1 MPGDTPLKA
10 AIPLVE
16 PRPQDPLPVTFKEVL
31 QDELS
36 KIAEAR
42 RARGVRTSRP
52 TADNLIGLA
61 FSGGGIRSAT
71 FNLGILQALAENQ
84 LLHKFDYLSTVS
96 GGGYIGSWLA
106 ASTYRL
112 LTTLPNSSFRD
123 VEKALVPGK
132 REPGG
137 REERTFLRW
146 LRLYSNYLTPH
157 TGVLSGD
164 TWAMIGTWL
173 RNVFLNQTVLGLL
186 FLGVFVCCHG
196 VLLGLMRSSRL
207 GATGLLFAGVLA
219 WFIAAVSMALNV
231 ADQIPSKEML
241 QTAFQR
247 VKVTVMV
254 ILPFFLACLL
264 LNSGLWRW
272 RDVAANLP
280 LWMWLAGWGGF
291 YFVAWG
297 VAAGLMR
304 LWREMR
310 EKKTPEERM
319 LSLTAFSFSAFA
331 AGAVGGAL
339 GCGYTRLLNR
349 MLPAP
354 VSHSAHWIV
363 GVFGTGVLMLI
374 LLLAGALHLGFAG
387 RGCKDLVRE
396 WWARLGGYIMLLTL
410 AWLLLAGSCAFGPL
424 LVRWVIA
431 KLQWG
436 SIVPAGLWV
445 AHNYLGVKAASSA
458 KTSGKVEKIASA
470 DTSGGRW
477 IVRLFKSPKV
487 LDAIARLAPYVFGMG
502 LVLLLATAVHI
513 GAGSFF
519 APEQT
524 AKLWHSMPEA
534 TPGHAWVVLSAP
546 YWKIQWA
553 GSSLQLLGAGIILA
567 IASLLLS
574 RRVDVNDF
582 SLHHFY
588 RNRLLRCYLGAS
600 NPKRRSQ
607 PFTGFDPDDD
617 LPLKELASNYP
628 GPYPILNAAIN
639 ITSGTEL
646 GYATRRAK
654 SFVFTP
660 LYCGYDVIF
669 PGDSENRFKLE
680 NACELSF
687 SKTDLGRTAES
698 FTLMSADDGIALG
711 TAMAI
716 SGAAASP
723 NMGYFTS
730 PATGLFMTLFDVRL
744 GWWMG
749 NSRFTPQW
757 KSAGPT
763 SGLGYLVS
771 ELVAQSDQNK
781 GYVYL
786 SDGGHFENLA
796 VYELIKRHC
805 QVIVACDAGCDDS
818 YAFDDLLSLIE
829 KARTDF
835 GARIEIDFSRIRP
848 KDGRESEYN
857 SAVGDIFYDPQN
869 PNDRGT
875 LFYIKASLPPRQE
888 KSAVNKNSLPDD
900 VWQYSEKHQTFPHQ
914 STADQWFDELQFESY
929 RALGQHI
936 GRAAAAAIGPEIEA
950 TLSSA
955 M

>member
-106 ASTYRL
+106 ASTHRL

-219 WFIAAVSMALNV
+219 WFIAAVSMAVNV
-231 ADQIPSKEML
+231 PDQILSKEML
-241 QTAFQR
+241 LTAFQR

-280 LWMWLAGWGGF
+280 LWMWLAGWGAF

-396 WWARLGGYIMLLTL
+396 WWARL
-410 AWLLLAGSCAFGPL
+410 
-424 LVRWVIA
+424 
-431 KLQWG
+431 
-436 SIVPAGLWV
+436 
-445 AHNYLGVKAASSA
+445 
-458 KTSGKVEKIASA
+458 A
-470 DTSGGRW
+470 DT
-477 IVRLFKSPKV
+477 
-487 LDAIARLAPYVFGMG
+487 
-502 LVLLLATAVHI
+502 
-513 GAGSFF
+513 
-519 APEQT
+519 
-524 AKLWHSMPEA
+524 
-534 TPGHAWVVLSAP
+534 
-546 YWKIQWA
+546 
-553 GSSLQLLGAGIILA
+553 
-567 IASLLLS
+567 
-574 RRVDVNDF
+574 
-582 SLHHFY
+582 
-588 RNRLLRCYLGAS
+588 
-600 NPKRRSQ
+600 
-607 PFTGFDPDDD
+607 
-617 LPLKELASNYP
+617 
-628 GPYPILNAAIN
+628 
-639 ITSGTEL
+639 
-646 GYATRRAK
+646 
-654 SFVFTP
+654 
-660 LYCGYDVIF
+660 
-669 PGDSENRFKLE
+669 
-680 NACELSF
+680 
-687 SKTDLGRTAES
+687 
-698 FTLMSADDGIALG
+698 
-711 TAMAI
+711 
-716 SGAAASP
+716 
-723 NMGYFTS
+723 
-730 PATGLFMTLFDVRL
+730 
-744 GWWMG
+744 
-749 NSRFTPQW
+749 
-757 KSAGPT
+757 
-763 SGLGYLVS
+763 
-771 ELVAQSDQNK
+771 
-781 GYVYL
+781 
-786 SDGGHFENLA
+786 
-796 VYELIKRHC
+796 
-805 QVIVACDAGCDDS
+805 
-818 YAFDDLLSLIE
+818 
-829 KARTDF
+829 
-835 GARIEIDFSRIRP
+835 
-848 KDGRESEYN
+848 
-857 SAVGDIFYDPQN
+857 
-869 PNDRGT
+869 
-875 LFYIKASLPPRQE
+875 
-888 KSAVNKNSLPDD
+888 
-900 VWQYSEKHQTFPHQ
+900 
-914 STADQWFDELQFESY
+914 
-929 RALGQHI
+929 
-936 GRAAAAAIGPEIEA
+936 
-950 TLSSA
+950 
-955 M
+955 